1 MSVIVK
7 GMNVP
12 DTCGDCCLYSHI
24 DNVCQYDNTDMNYD
38 DNRPPWCPLVE
49 LPEKHGRLIDGDGLA
64 VTLETAMMAMKTM
77 AQALGVEN
85 DPEIKMEKKAYYDI
99 WNGVMDMP
107 TVIEA
112 EGSEYKCE

>member
-49 LPEKHGRLIDGDGLA
+49 THLFP
-64 VTLETAMMAMKTM
+64 TAAKEDE
-77 AQALGVEN
+77 QDDE
-85 DPEIKMEKKAYYDI
+85 
-99 WNGVMDMP
+99 
-107 TVIEA
+107 
-112 EGSEYKCE
+112 